1 MANYRKIEKT
11 KSIIIEGTLTEAEQ
25 QLVSILVGQ
34 GYKLKAKSCGR
45 LTKEDIIKWFD
56 KKKDKEGKEEFL
68 SKNLLTAM
76 KDLRAKDKFITYQI
90 KLDLGMIDKKT
101 YEKQVAAAKKAAE
114 KKAAKESK

>member
-25 QLVSILVGQ
+25 QLVSILASQ
-34 GYKLKAKSCGR
+34 GYKLKTKSSGR

-56 KKKDKEGKEEFL
+56 KNKDKAGKEEFL
-68 SKNLLTAM
+68 AKNYLVAM
-76 KDLRAKDKFITYQI
+76 KELREKDKYISYKI

-101 YEKQVAAAKKAAE
+101 YEKQVAAAKKANE
-114 KKAAKESK
+114 KKAAK